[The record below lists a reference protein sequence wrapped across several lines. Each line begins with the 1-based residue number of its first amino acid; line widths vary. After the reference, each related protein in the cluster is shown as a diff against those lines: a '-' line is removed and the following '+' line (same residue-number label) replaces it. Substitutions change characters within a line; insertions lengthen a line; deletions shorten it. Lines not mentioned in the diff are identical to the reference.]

1 MRDDEAHGH
10 VDESSEHDEVEEEVG
25 GGGQVGAQDG
35 DELDGAVLEDGVD
48 LEQSER
54 SVGGRRSSQE
64 FKFRMNY

>member
-10 VDESSEHDEVEEEVG
+10 VDESPEHDEVEEEVG

-48 LEQSER
+48 LEQRER
-54 SVGGRRSSQE
+54 
-64 FKFRMNY
+64 